1 MFAHVEWAERGSASP
16 LFVWAHA
23 AETKANRR
31 PAESTAGIW
40 SLGCANPPELKL
52 CHNLAAKVL
61 AVIRFQ
67 TPAKHVISVTQPVP
81 HIQKAWK
88 SLKLSAF
95 PGAPVLVAQEQSE
108 DEQLILVLFFHAEVL
123 RACCFVLAFSCC
135 FLNSNIFK
143 IRTLRKPYPFPQST
157 LILYAS
163 KSVNIESWSD

>member
-1 MFAHVEWAERGSASP
+1 MQQRPRLTGDLQSP
-16 LFVWAHA
+16 L
-23 AETKANRR
+23 
-31 PAESTAGIW
+31 
-40 SLGCANPPELKL
+40 
-52 CHNLAAKVL
+52 LAFGAR
-61 AVIRFQ
+61 AVQTHQSWNSVTTLQQRCWLLIRFQ
-67 TPAKHVISVTQPVP
+67 TPDKHVISVTQPVP

-95 PGAPVLVAQEQSE
+95 PGAPLLVAQEQSE
-108 DEQLILVLFFHAEVL
+108 YEQLILVLFFHAEVL

-143 IRTLRKPYPFPQST
+143 IRTLWKPYPFPQST